1 MSELIINQTE
11 DQVFTVTARFS
22 DKYSKKSFLKFTRYD
37 TKLKEAT
44 HCNEMFLSPEELDR
58 LGQYLIDQAVEI
70 RTKIGQ

>member
-11 DQVFTVTARFS
+11 DQVYTVTARFS

-44 HCNEMFLSPEELDR
+44 YCNEMFLSPVELEE
-58 LGQYLIDQAVEI
+58 LGQYLIAQAADI
-70 RTKIGQ
+70 RTKIVQ